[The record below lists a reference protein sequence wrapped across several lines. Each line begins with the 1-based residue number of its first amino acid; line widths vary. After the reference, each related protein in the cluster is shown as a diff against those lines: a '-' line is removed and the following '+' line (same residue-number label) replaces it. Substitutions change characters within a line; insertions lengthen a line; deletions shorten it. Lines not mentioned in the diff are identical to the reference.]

1 MDRDFNKRKSIDA
14 WDNRD
19 LLLKIE
25 NAFCVQFSNDDLKEI
40 ATVGDVCDL
49 VIEKINHEHA
59 DTCTTQHAFYQV
71 RNAIAATAGT
81 EKCTIMPHTRLAK
94 VFLKQNRQQAIADM
108 ERELGFEINLLQPKQ
123 WVIILFSVTLLSS
136 FIAFY
141 FNWEIAVA
149 GCLASVLGLALAGK
163 FGKEIHLRTVGDL
176 ANKISRETYLK
187 AKRNPAVKR
196 CDVEQKVR
204 ELFAQQPE
212 LEPVVLTRRSRF

>member
-25 NAFCVQFSNDDLKEI
+25 NTFCIQFSNDDLNEI
-40 ATVGDVCDL
+40 TTIGDICDTVVR
-49 VIEKINHEHA
+49 KINNEHA
-59 DTCTTQHAFYQV
+59 DTCTTQHAFYLV

-81 EKCTIMPHTRLAK
+81 EKCTIMPHTHLAK
-94 VFLKQNRQQAIADM
+94 VFLKQSRQQAIADM

-123 WVIILFSVTLLSS
+123 WVIILFSVTMLSS
-136 FIAFY
+136 LIAFY
-141 FNWEIAVA
+141 FYWEIAAA
-149 GCLASVLGLALAGK
+149 GCLASVLGLVLAGK

-187 AKRNPAVKR
+187 AKRNPAIKR
-196 CDVEQKVR
+196 CHVEQKVR
-204 ELFAQQPE
+204 EIFAQE
-212 LEPVVLTRRSRF
+212 LRLEPVVLARRSRF

>member
-25 NAFCVQFSNDDLKEI
+25 NAFNIEFSYDDLKEI
-40 ATVGDVCDL
+40 ATIGDVCDL

-59 DTCTTQHAFYQV
+59 DTSTTQHAFYQV
-71 RNAIAATAGT
+71 RNAIAVTAGK

-94 VFLKQNRQQAIADM
+94 VFLKHNRQQAIADM
-108 ERELGFEINLLQPKQ
+108 ERELGYEINLLQPKQ
-123 WVIILFSVTLLSS
+123 WVIILFSITLLSS

-141 FNWEIAVA
+141 FNWQIAAA

-176 ANKISRETYLK
+176 AYKISRETYLK

-196 CDVEQKVR
+196 IEVEQRVR
-204 ELFAQQPE
+204 ELFAQAPQ
-212 LEPVVLTRRSRF
+212 LEPVVLARRSRF